1 MISRQQAAA
10 IARQDAIAHRLG
22 FDIAH
27 VLRPDE
33 ITSRLPSC
41 YGVSLDACWVA
52 YVEPVGPPRLCA
64 STIVVIDARD
74 GTVRYR
80 GSAGDEG

>member
-10 IARQDAIAHRLG
+10 IAKQDDIAHQLG

-33 ITSRLPSC
+33 ITSRLPSF
-41 YGVSLDACWVA
+41 YGLSLDACWVA
-52 YVEPVGPPRLCA
+52 YVEQIGPARLCS
-64 STIVVIDARD
+64 STIVMIDARD

-80 GSAGDEG
+80 GSAGNEG